1 MLSRASSCLFVFK
14 LRAHWLLDIFSI
26 PLIGCSRFSDL
37 QSKCS
42 PTNPEVGERDL
53 GPDSRKNT
61 NITKL
66 DPDSLSVVLFLPLK
80 PKCLSQECLFFSV
93 DKLYCYSAILTYSC
107 FKIGWVFTVPGME
120 M

>member
-14 LRAHWLLDIFSI
+14 LRAHWLLDICSI
-26 PLIGCSRFSDL
+26 PLIGCSWFSDL

-42 PTNPEVGERDL
+42 PTNPEEGLRPRLAQKHKYYKTRPRLLICSPV
-53 GPDSRKNT
+53 SSHQAKM
-61 NITKL
+61 
-66 DPDSLSVVLFLPLK
+66 SLTGVS
-80 PKCLSQECLFFSV
+80 FFFFV